1 MTENEAIDALMGA
14 FDNDEQAAEPTS
26 EAVSEP
32 REQAATQET
41 SATEQAIEAPKEA
54 PKSEATPKE
63 SASAVTPE
71 QQAMLDSIGLGD
83 IGQIR
88 EQLAQFQAAQA
99 AAAEQARQ
107 QGIFNKNSA
116 EFKKD
121 FPTIKLEELGKFAD
135 ENGFMPLLGENYDG
149 WKAVAKAMISL
160 AKASGEPDP
169 IIGSNRGTNEVGAF
183 DRIKK
188 GENVSDVELGAEI
201 LKAAGML

>member
-14 FDNDEQAAEPTS
+14 FDNDEQA
-26 EAVSEP
+26 
-32 REQAATQET
+32 
-41 SATEQAIEAPKEA
+41 IEAPREA
-54 PKSEATPKE
+54 PKSEATQKE
-63 SASAVTPE
+63 STSAVTPE

-116 EFKKD
+116 EFEKD

-149 WKAVAKAMISL
+149 WKAVAKAMI
-160 AKASGEPDP
+160 
-169 IIGSNRGTNEVGAF
+169 N
-183 DRIKK
+183 
-188 GENVSDVELGAEI
+188 
-201 LKAAGML
+201 

>member
-32 REQAATQET
+32 REQAAAQET
-41 SATEQAIEAPKEA
+41 SATEQAIEAPREA
-54 PKSEATPKE
+54 PKSEATQKE
-63 SASAVTPE
+63 STSAVTPE

-116 EFKKD
+116 EFEKD
-121 FPTIKLEELGKFAD
+121 FPTSKLEELGKFAD

-149 WKAVAKAMISL
+149 WKAVAKAMINL
-160 AKASGEPDP
+160 AKVSGEPDP
-169 IIGSNRGTNEVGAF
+169 IIGSNRGTNEAGAF

>member
-14 FDNDEQAAEPTS
+14 FGNDEQAAEPTS

-32 REQAATQET
+32 QEQAAAQET
-41 SATEQAIEAPKEA
+41 STTEQAIEASKEA
-54 PKSEATPKE
+54 PKSEATQKE
-63 SASAVTPE
+63 STSAVTPE

-149 WKAVAKAMISL
+149 WKAVAKAMINL
-160 AKASGEPDP
+160 AKVSGEPDP
-169 IIGSNRGTNEVGAF
+169 IIGSNRGTNEAGAF

>member
-14 FDNDEQAAEPTS
+14 FGNDEQATEPTS

-54 PKSEATPKE
+54 PKSEATQKE

-160 AKASGEPDP
+160 AKVSGEPDP
-169 IIGSNRGTNEVGAF
+169 IIGSNRGTNEAGAF

-201 LKAAGML
+201 LKTAGML